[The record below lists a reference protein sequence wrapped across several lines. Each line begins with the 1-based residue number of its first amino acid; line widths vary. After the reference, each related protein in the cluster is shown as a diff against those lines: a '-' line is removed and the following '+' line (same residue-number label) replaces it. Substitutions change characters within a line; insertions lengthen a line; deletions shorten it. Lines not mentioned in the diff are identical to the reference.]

1 MDENYMKALEQAPIQ
16 NPFGG
21 LIDYTNGNRAGTQ
34 VMNLS
39 KITTEGEG
47 GWELVD
53 ELRSMDDL
61 VAMANS

>member
-1 MDENYMKALEQAPIQ
+1 
-16 NPFGG
+16 
-21 LIDYTNGNRAGTQ
+21 
-34 VMNLS
+34 MNLS